1 MLSSS
6 KKPGSLNERFYHTM
20 DLSEKGSIGEAN
32 YPVQLMEEKQIVELH
47 PAERERILRK
57 IDLHLLPFI
66 TLFYLMSFL

>member
-1 MLSSS
+1 
-6 KKPGSLNERFYHTM
+6 M

-32 YPVQLMEEKQIVELH
+32 YPVQLIEEKQFVELH